1 MEETT
6 ARLDDTVDIPDT
18 AWTLEGFRAWAL
30 SGDFPERGRI
40 DYLAGSIEVDM
51 SPEELR
57 AHVLVKTAIGVTLHE
72 LVARRETGNVYI
84 DGARVSSP
92 AGQLSVE
99 PDVVVV
105 LWDSLD
111 AERVRE
117 VPSPRTGKYME
128 LEGAPDLVVEVVSD
142 SSVGKDLRRLPPLFA
157 AAGVPELWL
166 VDARG
171 RGGREIRF
179 DIRTLEAAGYR
190 KVEPDEGGWTFSP
203 LLGVRF
209 RLRQLEP
216 RPGRRSYRLDH
227 QE

>member
-30 SGDFPERGRI
+30 SKEFPQQGRI

-57 AHVLVKTAIGVTLHE
+57 THVLVKTEIGATLHD
-72 LVARRETGNVYI
+72 LVARRDRGNVYI

-92 AGQLSVE
+92 AGRLSVE

-111 AERVRE
+111 VERVQE
-117 VPSPRTGKYME
+117 IPSPRTGKYME

-142 SSVGKDLRRLPPLFA
+142 NSVGKDLRRLPPLYA

-171 RGGREIRF
+171 RGRREIRF
-179 DIRTLEAAGYR
+179 EIRTLEAGEYR
-190 KVEPDEGGWTFSP
+190 TMEPDAEGWTFSP
-203 LLGVRF
+203 QLGVRF

-227 QE
+227 EE

>member
-30 SGDFPERGRI
+30 STDFPEHGRI

-57 AHVLVKTAIGVTLHE
+57 THVLVKTAIGVTLHE
-72 LVARRETGNVYI
+72 LVAHRETGNVYI

-92 AGQLSVE
+92 ASQLSVE

-111 AERVRE
+111 AERIRE

-142 SSVGKDLRRLPPLFA
+142 SSVGKDLRRLPPLYA

-171 RGGREIRF
+171 RKELRF
-179 DIRTLEAAGYR
+179 DIRTLEADGYR
-190 KVEPDEGGWTFSP
+190 RMEPDAGGWTFSP
-203 LLGVRF
+203 QLGVRF

-216 RPGRRSYRLDH
+216 RPGRRSYRLDRK
-227 QE
+227 E

>member
-1 MEETT
+1 MEEIA

-30 SGDFPERGRI
+30 SRDFPQRGRI

-57 AHVLVKTAIGVTLHE
+57 THVLVKTEVGVTLHE
-72 LVARRETGNVYI
+72 LVARRERGAVYI

-92 AGQLSVE
+92 AGRLSVE

-111 AERVRE
+111 AERIRE

-142 SSVGKDLRRLPPLFA
+142 SSVGKDLRRLPPLYA

-171 RGGREIRF
+171 RKEIRF
-179 DIRTLEAAGYR
+179 EIQTLEADGYR
-190 KVEPDEGGWTFSP
+190 GVEPDEEGWTFSP
-203 LLGVRF
+203 QLGVRF
-209 RLRQLEP
+209 RIRQLEP
-216 RPGRRSYRLDH
+216 RPGRRGYRLDY
-227 QE
+227 EE

>member
-1 MEETT
+1 MEETA

-18 AWTLEGFRAWAL
+18 ACTLEGFRAWAL
-30 SGDFPERGRI
+30 SRDFPERGRI

-57 AHVLVKTAIGVTLHE
+57 THVLVKTAIGVTLHE

-92 AGQLSVE
+92 AGRLSVE

-111 AERVRE
+111 AERIRE

-142 SSVGKDLRRLPPLFA
+142 SSIGKDLRRLPPLYA
-157 AAGVPELWL
+157 AAGIPELWL

-171 RGGREIRF
+171 RKGIRF
-179 DIRTLEAAGYR
+179 DIRTLEADGYR
-190 KVEPDEGGWTFSP
+190 RVEPDEGGWTFSP
-203 LLGVRF
+203 QLGVRF